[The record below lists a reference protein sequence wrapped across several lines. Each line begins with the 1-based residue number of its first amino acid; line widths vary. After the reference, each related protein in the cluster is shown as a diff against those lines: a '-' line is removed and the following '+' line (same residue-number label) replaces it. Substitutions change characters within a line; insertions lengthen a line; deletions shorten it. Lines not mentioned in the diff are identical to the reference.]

1 MKMEHYLSHTEY
13 RIWQV
18 ILNGNGPVSV
28 TIDTNGI
35 IKVLPSKIAKEV
47 VARERER
54 KARTT
59 LLMAL
64 PEDHLAKFHKM
75 ADAKEMFKF
84 LVVNIEMINITGRK
98 QLSTARHKVSTAGI
112 SKITPL
118 FPSMLTQEA
127 IAEGEDLGT
136 PIESQPT
143 PSPSQPSAGDQ
154 PLLTKSS
161 SYHDSSRDPRVDLE
175 GTCGSGAD
183 QVNLPHDSP
192 LSGGHTSDRP
202 EGSLN
207 LEALSALCTNLSN
220 MVLALE
226 TVKDAQA
233 EEILT
238 LMARIKKLEK
248 RCKPGISHHRS
259 WLRSVSFLS
268 KKKKLSKKT
277 SVSKQGRKNAK
288 LGPTKDGSDK
298 LDAKLDEDIEYIDT
312 EEAVNKG
319 RQGIVDTARPDF
331 STASK
336 NLLKDD
342 KAKGVAF
349 KDSESTYRPARSI
362 LTLKPLP
369 TIDPKDKGKGVL
381 EEPESAKKMTKSDFD
396 AAQIASDEEIARQL
410 EVELQAE
417 VERERQRE
425 EQPSMDYIENL
436 YDEVQTRIDVDHE
449 LAVRWTHEEQKK
461 CTVDERAKLLAEYF
475 ERRKKQL
482 TKERAAAIRNKPLT
496 KTQLRRLMMTYL
508 KNMGRFTHSQL
519 NKKSFEDIQGIYMKE
534 HKLITDFVPIR
545 SEEDERMIRD
555 MNKKAKEESSNKD
568 VDNTKKR
575 KEGSR
580 MKRMSKR
587 KKTDVD
593 LEEEEKLKT
602 FLKIDPDEEGVID
615 YEVLD
620 KRFPI
625 INWESKFYH
634 YDKHG
639 AEGIYYRILD
649 LMEAKMD

>member
-1 MKMEHYLSHTEY
+1 
-13 RIWQV
+13 
-18 ILNGNGPVSV
+18 
-28 TIDTNGI
+28 
-35 IKVLPSKIAKEV
+35 
-47 VARERER
+47 
-54 KARTT
+54 
-59 LLMAL
+59 
-64 PEDHLAKFHKM
+64 
-75 ADAKEMFKF
+75 
-84 LVVNIEMINITGRK
+84 
-98 QLSTARHKVSTAGI
+98 
-112 SKITPL
+112 
-118 FPSMLTQEA
+118 MLTQEA

-154 PLLTKSS
+154 PPLTKSS
-161 SYHDSSRDPRVDLE
+161 SDHDSSRDPRVELE
-175 GTCGSGAD
+175 GTCGSGSD
-183 QVNLPHDSP
+183 QVNLPYDSP

-238 LMARIKKLEK
+238 LKARIKKLEK
-248 RCKPGISHHRS
+248 RCKPSISHHRS
-259 WLRSVSFLS
+259 WLRSVSLLS
-268 KKKKLSKKT
+268 KKKKLSKKK

-298 LDAKLDEDIEYIDT
+298 LDAKLDEDMKYIDT
-312 EEAVNKG
+312 EEAVNEG

-331 STASK
+331 STARQELSTAGLITTPTTTTIFDDEEMTLEDTLIK
-336 NLLKDD
+336 LKDD

-349 KDSESTYRPARSI
+349 KDSESIDTPARSI
-362 LTLKPLP
+362 ITLKPLP
-369 TIDPKDKGKGVL
+369 TIDPKDKGKCVL

-410 EVELQAE
+410 EVELQAK

-425 EQPSMDYIENL
+425 EKPSMDYIENL
-436 YDEVQTRIDVDHE
+436 YDKVQARIDVDHE

-461 CTVDERAKLLAEYF
+461 YTVDERAKLLAEYF
-475 ERRKKQL
+475 KRRKKQL
-482 TKERAAAIRNKPLT
+482 IKERAAAIRNKPLT

-508 KNMGRFTHSQL
+508 KNMGRFTHNQL
-519 NKKSFEDIQGIYMKE
+519 NKKSFKDIQGLYMKE

-545 SEEDERMIRD
+545 SEEDERMIKD
-555 MNKKAKEESSNKD
+555 MNKKAKEESSNKG

-587 KKTDVD
+587 QKTDVD

-615 YEVLD
+615 YEVMD